1 MNGCHSK
8 RKKIR
13 TRSQAHSHHNFSV
26 KSSVLPLA
34 LALYCLSAP
43 RAMAQSVVANGDT
56 TPLPPDGVLAGDL
69 RIGDVGT
76 GSLSISGGGS
86 VSNENAT
93 LGQDPGSDGTAIVS
107 GADAGGTPSRWDSS
121 GYLEVGAGG
130 TGTLTIEDGGVV
142 TSAEGYIASIV
153 NSTGTV
159 TVTGA
164 GSSWS
169 NAALLSIGQA
179 GTGSLTIADGGF
191 VSNGDAFIGS
201 EGAGDVL
208 VTGEGSRWISS
219 GRLTIGGFSPAT
231 GTLRI
236 EAGAAVTSG
245 LSIVGSGGTGDV
257 IVTGG
262 ASWTTTDQLTVGS
275 YGAGT
280 LTIDGGSTV
289 TGTQVYIGASSTGV
303 VSVSG
308 AGTSWVN
315 NEIIIG
321 NYGTGTLAVSDGGR
335 VRAAYQVSLGSNG
348 TGSGTLTV
356 SGSSAGRGVL
366 ETGRIHA
373 GTGSADLTID
383 GGIVRATRS
392 NANFIAGFGAQAV
405 TIGAGDAIF
414 DTAGFDIGIAAELA
428 GAGGLQKVGSGTLT
442 LTAANSYAGGTV
454 IEAGTLQLGDGGS
467 GGSIAGDVVNDGM
480 LAFNRAD
487 TLTFTGTIS
496 GGGAIHQMGAGTT
509 VLTAANTYA
518 GGTTIAAGTLQ
529 LGDGGTSG
537 SLVGG
542 VVNNG
547 TLAFNRS
554 DSATFAGAITGSGG
568 VDQIGGG
575 ATVLTADNSY
585 TGGTRIAAG
594 TLQLG
599 DGGTSGGIVGDVVN
613 DGTLTFNRSDSV
625 TFAGTISGNGGVQ
638 LAGAG
643 AVVLT
648 AANSYAG
655 GTTISGGVLQVASD
669 ANLGASAG
677 GITLD
682 AGMLATTADLAS
694 SRAVVLADAGTLFTA
709 GGTTFMLAGP
719 LSGAGALTKDGNG
732 TLLLAG
738 NSAGYT
744 GDARIAAG
752 TLLVDG
758 VLGGALDIQAAG
770 RLEGNGQVGSVAHT
784 GLIAPGHGGV
794 GTLTIAGDYAGH
806 GGTLLIETALAGDG
820 SPTDRLVV
828 TGSASGS
835 AQVVVINRDGL
846 GGLTS
851 NGIKII
857 EVAGASNA
865 SFALRGDYVF
875 RGHQTVVAGAYG
887 YRLVKNGIV
896 DPDDGDWYLRSNLQG
911 PSTGGGNAPPATPLL
926 QPGVPVYEIYS
937 QTLLALNGLPTLQ
950 QRVGNRSWMT
960 APTQTGNGIWG
971 RVEGERYRPE
981 ADDSTSNA
989 DHDSDLWRV
998 QMGADLT
1005 LIERPDGSVLIGG
1018 LTAHYGKADAGIDSF
1033 YGDGDIETQGYG
1045 LGATLTWYGPNGLYV
1060 DGQAQFSWF
1069 DSDLMSSVLGDLTDS
1084 DGTGMAFSVEAGKR
1098 VALGGSLS
1106 VTPQAQVVYS
1116 EVDFDRFFDPAGAAV
1131 SMSDGDSLE
1140 SRLGLSLDW
1149 QQTQETAAGDERR
1162 THLYG
1167 IAGLTYEWLDGT
1179 RVDVSGT
1186 PIAHRNDRLRGEL
1199 GVGGSYSGSGDKL
1212 TLYTEIT
1219 ADTSIDN
1226 FGEGYSLRGTA
1237 GFRIRF

>member
-1 MNGCHSK
+1 MSGCHSK
-8 RKKIR
+8 RKKGR
-13 TRSQAHSHHNFSV
+13 ARSQAHSHHNFSV

-56 TPLPPDGVLAGDL
+56 TPMPPDGVVAGDL
-69 RIGDVGT
+69 LVGEAGT

-86 VSNENAT
+86 VSNENAI
-93 LGQDPGSDGTAIVS
+93 LGRDPGSDGTATVS

-121 GYLEVGAGG
+121 GYLEIGAEG
-130 TGTLTIEDGGVV
+130 TGTLTIEHGGVV
-142 TSAEGYIASIV
+142 TSAEGYIAGIV
-153 NSTGTV
+153 NSVGTV
-159 TVTGA
+159 TVTGD

-169 NAALLSIGQA
+169 NASLLSVGQS

-191 VSNGDAFIGS
+191 VSNGDAVVGS
-201 EGAGDVL
+201 EGTGDVL
-208 VTGEGSRWISS
+208 VTGEGSRWVSS
-219 GRLTIGGFSPAT
+219 GRLTIGSFSPAT

-262 ASWTTTDQLTVGS
+262 ASWTNTDQLVVGN

-289 TGTQVYIGASSTGV
+289 TSTQVYIGASSTGV
-303 VSVSG
+303 VTVSG
-308 AGTSWVN
+308 VGSSWISDD
-315 NEIIIG
+315 EIVIG
-321 NYGTGTLAVSDGGR
+321 NYGTGTLTVSDGGR
-335 VRAAYQVSLGSNG
+335 VRADYRIYLGASSG
-348 TGSGTLTV
+348 GGTLTV
-356 SGSSAGRGVL
+356 SGQGVL
-366 ETGRIHA
+366 ETAQIGA
-373 GTGSADLTID
+373 GDGNVDVTID

-392 NANFIAGFGAQAV
+392 NTDFINGFGAQAV

-414 DTAGFDIGIAAELA
+414 DTAGFDIRITAELA
-428 GAGGLQKVGSGTLT
+428 GAGGLQKAGAGTLT

-454 IEAGTLQLGDGGS
+454 IEAGTLQLGNGGAS
-467 GGSIAGDVVNDGM
+467 GSVVGDVVNDGM

-487 TLTFTGTIS
+487 SLMFTGTIS
-496 GGGAIHQMGAGTT
+496 GGGGIHQMGAGTT
-509 VLTAANTYA
+509 VLTAANTYT

-529 LGDGGTSG
+529 LGNGGTSG

-542 VVNNG
+542 VVNDG
-547 TLAFNRS
+547 LLAFNRS
-554 DSATFAGAITGSGG
+554 DSMAFAGAITGSGG
-568 VDQIGGG
+568 VDQVGSG

-585 TGGTRIAAG
+585 IGGTRISAG

-599 DGGTSGGIVGDVVN
+599 DGGTSGRIVGNVVN
-613 DGTLTFNRSDSV
+613 DGTLAFNRSDSV
-625 TFAGTISGNGGVQ
+625 TFAGAISGGGGVH
-638 LAGAG
+638 LVGSG
-643 AVVLT
+643 TTVLT
-648 AANSYAG
+648 GANSYAG
-655 GTTISGGVLQVASD
+655 GTTISSGTLQIASD
-669 ANLGASAG
+669 TNLGAGTG

-682 AGMLATTADLAS
+682 AGTLATTADLTS
-694 SRAVVLADAGTLFTA
+694 SRAVVLADAGILFA
-709 GGTTFMLAGP
+709 ASGTTFALNGQVSGP
-719 LSGAGALTKDGNG
+719 GALTKDGSG

-744 GDARIAAG
+744 GDARVAAG
-752 TLLVDG
+752 TLMVDG

-770 RLEGNGQVGSVAHT
+770 RLEGNGQVGGVVHT
-784 GLIAPGHGGV
+784 GTIAPGHGGI
-794 GTLTIAGDYAGH
+794 GTLTIAGDYAGN
-806 GGTLLIETALAGDG
+806 GGALLIETALAGDG
-820 SPTDRLVV
+820 SPTDRLSV
-828 TGSASGS
+828 TGSTSGS

-857 EVAGASNA
+857 DVAGSSNA

-875 RGHQTVVAGAYG
+875 QGHQTVVAGAYG
-887 YRLVKNGIV
+887 YRLLKNGIA
-896 DPDDGDWYLRSNLQG
+896 DPDDGDWYLRSNLSE
-911 PSTGGGNAPPATPLL
+911 PSTGGDGGAPPSGPLL
-926 QPGVPVYEIYS
+926 QPGVPVYEIYP

-950 QRVGNRSWMT
+950 QRVGNRRWMT

-971 RVEGERYRPE
+971 RIEGERYRPE
-981 ADDSTSNA
+981 ADDSTSGA
-989 DHDSDLWRV
+989 DHDSDLWRL
-998 QMGADLT
+998 QMGADVT
-1005 LIERPDGSVLIGG
+1005 LAERPGGGVLIGG
-1018 LTAHYGKADAGIDSF
+1018 LTAHYGKADAGIGSVF
-1033 YGDGDIETQGYG
+1033 GDGGIDTQGYG
-1045 LGATLTWYGPNGLYV
+1045 LGATLTWYGPRGLYL

-1069 DSDLMSSVLGDLTDS
+1069 DSDLKSSLLGDLTDS

-1098 VALGGSLS
+1098 VAVGGAFS

-1116 EVDFDRFFDPAGAAV
+1116 EVDFDRFLDPVGAIV

-1149 QQTQETAAGDERR
+1149 QKTTDAASGDVRR

-1199 GVGGSYSGSGDKL
+1199 GLGGSYSGSGDKL

-1219 ADTSIDN
+1219 ANTSIEN